1 MSEFNMPLIGMTD
14 LFGRDLRRKKFVTA
28 VLNDVARRHGY
39 EPLEIPLVERAT
51 SFAEDVVGRSPWPE
65 WDQRG
70 CFYLTVPDYN
80 GSYDAPPTETEALLV
95 PEGTI
100 SVTRWLGRLLSQQP
114 NVVFPLK
121 ITYTTPCFR
130 NELIDNLDSLKHRQF
145 TQFGLEI
152 LGAPMGHPDLDAIH
166 LLVASMRELGAP
178 AQSVRVRIGDV
189 AVFNRLVELSG
200 LAAGPTIRVKETL
213 DAIAECKAG
222 KQPHRRPGLVSTVRT
237 IIKEEGLPG
246 QWSALWTNL
255 AADDDATAA
264 LTRMDDAMVCAGMVH
279 LEGLAASLAQLG
291 VHAVVDPCV
300 VRSHEYYTGIA
311 FEIDILTDQRVF
323 VEVGGGGRYDRLVGH
338 FVTDGHITAV
348 PATGWAFG
356 VERLVDVLDQLEL
369 LGDDRSATATVSL
382 GQASADLLVVPGPDA
397 SGYVNAS
404 RVAAKHRDGGR
415 RVDVYVGDP
424 VKWRHYASARGI
436 AEHEL
441 LTQKDL
447 TGEDRQ
453 FPTPGNP

>member
-1 MSEFNMPLIGMTD
+1 MAAAD
-14 LFGRDLRRKKFVTA
+14 AGRDSLAQRYYIQALDLTMRAGNRPHAANVLATMSRMTVQIDENTPAEHNTA
-28 VLNDVARRHGY
+28 RH
-39 EPLEIPLVERAT
+39 
-51 SFAEDVVGRSPWPE
+51 
-65 WDQRG
+65 
-70 CFYLTVPDYN
+70 
-80 GSYDAPPTETEALLV
+80 
-95 PEGTI
+95 
-100 SVTRWLGRLLSQQP
+100 
-114 NVVFPLK
+114 
-121 ITYTTPCFR
+121 
-130 NELIDNLDSLKHRQF
+130 
-145 TQFGLEI
+145 
-152 LGAPMGHPDLDAIH
+152 
-166 LLVASMRELGAP
+166 
-178 AQSVRVRIGDV
+178 
-189 AVFNRLVELSG
+189 
-200 LAAGPTIRVKETL
+200 
-213 DAIAECKAG
+213 
-222 KQPHRRPGLVSTVRT
+222 LVSTVRT

-348 PATGWAFG
+348 PATGCAFG

-441 LTQKDL
+441 LTQEDL